1 MALSFVIFVI
11 WLIYLYK
18 AVCCVGLCL
27 AWEKAP
33 GEFDDGELILIGF
46 FAFDSS

>member
-1 MALSFVIFVI
+1 MALIFVIFVI
-11 WLIYLYK
+11 CLIYLCK

-33 GEFDDGELILIGF
+33 GELDLILIGF